1 MRLQRCSASAKS
13 TLGKKQGGSNVPAG
27 KSGRGEPRAAINQSR
42 RGSFLAAKVAH
53 FLAATDT
60 QNHNETVVKDA
71 AKANGLKVKTSIKAG
86 ALTQNHNETVVKD
99 AGLTVKTSIKAG
111 ALTTNHNETV
121 VQDAGLK

>member
-27 KSGRGEPRAAINQSR
+27 KSGRGEPLAAINQSR

-60 QNHNETVVKDA
+60 RCRRRSLIVTA
-71 AKANGLKVKTSIKAG
+71 ARRLRGHSASNWRKCQKYELPAG
-86 ALTQNHNETVVKD
+86 VGSEARAELGRRDER
-99 AGLTVKTSIKAG
+99 GSPLRR
-111 ALTTNHNETV
+111 
-121 VQDAGLK
+121 